1 MDKLFNHFECKLS
14 KLWIRLETY
23 QTKPGFRNADQHKAD
38 WTNDL
43 RVDKD
48 LKYTVSY
55 KYIGY
60 VTLPKALL
68 IFLMIPWTFLPFV
81 VDNN

>member
-14 KLWIRLETY
+14 KLRIRLETY

-43 RVDKD
+43 R
-48 LKYTVSY
+48 
-55 KYIGY
+55 
-60 VTLPKALL
+60 L
-68 IFLMIPWTFLPFV
+68 IIIRFI
-81 VDNN
+81 